1 MVIFFTVEHSGRT
14 KSYLAKEQPSVKLT
28 DNCQRLANWVLP
40 VYLLQPLAGGEKI
53 KLFKCLQTPL
63 LLRGPFPVAMRGFP
77 FPVCPVS
84 GTTGPEAG
92 FHNRT
97 LSNLKL
103 LRGTQLNFKTKRHNS
118 SHEEI
123 HLNHTYLKKV
133 YENGRFLDKCLLFL
147 SILTLINL
155 STVWTQEH
163 CFKHI

>member
-1 MVIFFTVEHSGRT
+1 MVIFFTVEHSRRT

-53 KLFKCLQTPL
+53 RLFKCLQTPL

-77 FPVCPVS
+77 FPVCPVF

-118 SHEEI
+118 LWGNPPEPHIFEKGIWKWKISWQMFAFSF
-123 HLNHTYLKKV
+123 N
-133 YENGRFLDKCLLFL
+133 LD
-147 SILTLINL
+147 TD
-155 STVWTQEH
+155 
-163 CFKHI
+163 